1 MKNKNLKRGIKR
13 LIVCVFLC
21 FAGPVVLSQAF
32 KNEGHPYFLP
42 VLFIGLFTMISAI
55 SYGAWGIL
63 TITKALLQEK
73 NN

>member
-13 LIVCVFLC
+13 LIVCAFLC

-32 KNEGHPYFLP
+32 KNEDHPYFLP

>member
-1 MKNKNLKRGIKR
+1 MKKRNLKRGIKR

-21 FAGPVVLSQAF
+21 FVGPVVLSQAF
-32 KNEGHPYFLP
+32 KNEDHPYFLP

-63 TITKALLQEK
+63 TITRALLQEK

>member
-13 LIVCVFLC
+13 LIVSVFLC

-32 KNEGHPYFLP
+32 KNEDHPYFLP

>member
-1 MKNKNLKRGIKR
+1 MKNINLKRGIKR

-32 KNEGHPYFLP
+32 KNEDHPYFLP

>member
-21 FAGPVVLSQAF
+21 FVVLSQAF
-32 KNEGHPYFLP
+32 KNEDHPYFLP

>member
-1 MKNKNLKRGIKR
+1 MKNSNLKRGIKR

-32 KNEGHPYFLP
+32 KNEDHPYFLP

>member
-1 MKNKNLKRGIKR
+1 MKNINLKRGIKR

-32 KNEGHPYFLP
+32 KNEDHPYFLP

-63 TITKALLQEK
+63 TITRALLQEK

>member
-13 LIVCVFLC
+13 LIVCAFLC
-21 FAGPVVLSQAF
+21 LAGPVVLSQAF
-32 KNEGHPYFLP
+32 KNEDHPYFLP

>member
-1 MKNKNLKRGIKR
+1 MKNRSLKRGIKR
-13 LIVCVFLC
+13 LIVCVLLC
-21 FAGPVVLSQAF
+21 FVGPVVLSQAF
-32 KNEGHPYFLP
+32 KNEDHPYFLP

-63 TITKALLQEK
+63 TITRALLQEK

>member
-21 FAGPVVLSQAF
+21 FTGPVVLSQAF
-32 KNEGHPYFLP
+32 KNEDHPYFLP
-42 VLFIGLFTMISAI
+42 VLFIGLFTVISAI

>member
-1 MKNKNLKRGIKR
+1 MKNRNLKRGIKR
-13 LIVCVFLC
+13 LIVCVLLC
-21 FAGPVVLSQAF
+21 FVGPVVLSQAF
-32 KNEGHPYFLP
+32 KNEDHPYFLP

-63 TITKALLQEK
+63 TITRALLQEK

>member
-13 LIVCVFLC
+13 LIVCAFLC

-32 KNEGHPYFLP
+32 KNEDHPYFLP
-42 VLFIGLFTMISAI
+42 VLFIGLFTVISAI

>member
-21 FAGPVVLSQAF
+21 FAGPIVLSQAF
-32 KNEGHPYFLP
+32 KNEDHPYFLP
-42 VLFIGLFTMISAI
+42 VLFIGLFTVISAI